1 MKTQLIKN
9 SHDTGKWMT
18 SFWKLLLL
26 AQIILLK
33 KRSFANKTD
42 IVKKQNKKKNQ
53 TNISQKE
60 QNFSKQQDTGKDT
73 NIVTTSL
80 KTTGYFMFTA
90 INILRADEL
99 LHYSRRF
106 SG

>member
-1 MKTQLIKN
+1 
-9 SHDTGKWMT
+9 MT

-42 IVKKQNKKKNQ
+42 TVKKQKNQ

-73 NIVTTSL
+73 NIVTTFL
-80 KTTGYFMFTA
+80 KTIGYFMFTA
-90 INILRADEL
+90 INILRADDL
-99 LHYSRRF
+99 LHYSRTF